1 MCSVLLHYYLKLAIQ
16 LVTSVNATVKYF
28 VLFIVG
34 TLHLDDCNLDDR
46 IPIWMV
52 VFGSVSVAYTLVNIF
67 KSICCRI
74 KEDKKTTEYTYS
86 YLYQKD
92 NSQSKALNSFTRIIE
107 TLFKLFLLIWLIVG
121 SVWVLGKYDDWN
133 NAGRPNCNGLP
144 DDSDKCCHEGMFLFA
159 FIFIVVAWSILFLVI
174 SCAWCCICLICML
187 SRAPKAA
194 PESE

>member
-1 MCSVLLHYYLKLAIQ
+1 M
-16 LVTSVNATVKYF
+16 KYF
-28 VLFIVG
+28 VLFFVG
-34 TLHLDDCNLDDR
+34 ALHLNDCDLDDR
-46 IPIWMV
+46 IPIWMI

-74 KEDKKTTEYTYS
+74 KEDKKTTEYTHS

-107 TLFKLFLLIWLIVG
+107 TLFKLFLLIWLIIG

-133 NAGRPNCNGLP
+133 SAHRPNCNGLP

-159 FIFIVVAWSILFLVI
+159 FIFIIVAWSIFFLVI
-174 SCAWCCICLICML
+174 FCAWCCICLICML
-187 SRAPKAA
+187 SSAPKAA